1 MAAEIAKLYANAL
14 FELFLESGS
23 DDNIYTQMNEY
34 DTVFRNNH
42 DLIQLLSAPLLTS
55 DEKQSVISKIFD
67 DNGLV
72 FDYLR
77 LICDK
82 GRAEYFSEITEI
94 FNQKYNEYKNI
105 ADISV
110 ITSRPLNDDLKIRLI
125 KRLENKLNKTIILNE
140 KIDPDIID
148 GIIIEYN
155 NKRLDSSVRSKLQNI
170 KTAMTDADLQA
181 KI

>member
-1 MAAEIAKLYANAL
+1 MATELAKLYANAL
-14 FELFLESGS
+14 FELFLESDS
-23 DDNIYTQMNEY
+23 DDNIHTQINEY

-42 DLIQLLSAPLLTS
+42 DLVQLLSAPLLTS
-55 DEKQSVISKIFD
+55 DEKQSIISKIFD
-67 DNGLV
+67 DNGLM

-82 GRAEYFSEITEI
+82 GRSEYFSEITEI

-110 ITSRPLNDDLKIRLI
+110 ITSKPLSGDLKTKLI
-125 KRLENKLNKTIILNE
+125 KKLENKLNKTVILNE
-140 KIDPDIID
+140 KTDPEIID

-155 NKRLDSSVRSKLQNI
+155 NKRLDSSVRAKLKNI